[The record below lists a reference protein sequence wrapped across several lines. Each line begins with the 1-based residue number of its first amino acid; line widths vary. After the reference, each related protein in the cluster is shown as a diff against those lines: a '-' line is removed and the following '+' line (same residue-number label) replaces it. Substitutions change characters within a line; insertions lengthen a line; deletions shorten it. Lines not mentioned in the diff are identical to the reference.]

1 MDVNEFIKDGKLDKA
16 KLLKLVPLMV
26 RGFASGQIDNV
37 NNVDFNNNGQ
47 ADVVETIMLL
57 VKIGPALAKFGVIV
71 DINTVAE
78 KLADQAVAWL
88 IANCN
93 VPVKQHGELKA
104 CVLEIL
110 KEVMAAK
117 ASLEAANQ

>member
-1 MDVNEFIKDGKLDKA
+1 MMTLFQDGKVNKQEV
-16 KLLKLVPLMV
+16 LKNVPLML
-26 RGFASGQIDNV
+26 RGLVSGQIDNL

-47 ADVVETIMLL
+47 ADVAELINL
-57 VKIGPALAKFGVIV
+57 VVKVGPALAKMGIIV
-71 DINTVAE
+71 DMTVVAE

-93 VPVKQHGELKA
+93 IPAKQHGELKA

-110 KEVMAAK
+110 KELLAAK
-117 ASLEAANQ
+117 ASLEAANK